1 MDFISTVLAG
11 TIILIVFIILV
22 AFLVTNAA
30 FFAFIGGL
38 GTVGAILGYLHGR
51 SLTRQ

>member
-1 MDFISTVLAG
+1 MDFLGTVIGG
-11 TIILIVFIILV
+11 TIALILFVVLL

-38 GTVGAILGYLHGR
+38 GLVGAVLGYLHGR
-51 SLTRQ
+51 SLTRP